1 MGRCTTTIVNEFAVR
16 PDLVRRAIAQHRT
29 WIEGQ
34 LGVSLS
40 DVVILESGLDIAQI
54 GVELLLAVPPARRP
68 RSVLLFDES
77 TSFPEEPG
85 FCLENS
91 KVVEDPFEDLMSFFE
106 QIKRAL
112 VARLRAAD

>member
-1 MGRCTTTIVNEFAVR
+1 M
-16 PDLVRRAIAQHRT
+16 
-29 WIEGQ
+29 
-34 LGVSLS
+34 
-40 DVVILESGLDIAQI
+40 
-54 GVELLLAVPPARRP
+54 
-68 RSVLLFDES
+68 LFDES

-106 QIKRAL
+106 PIKRAL